1 MDVEAIII
9 VAIVFGTPLV
19 GFTLYGIYRLLKLWI
34 GGPSGEVVPRQ
45 DFNRLGKAFVEFKK
59 DAERRIRNLEAI
71 ATEEEDDKSASQS
84 SGSGTRQLGGPTDTI
99 EVEGGREG
107 NPKEARE
114 QKNSGESSDGSNL
127 RNMLRE

>member
-19 GFTLYGIYRLLKLWI
+19 GFTLYGVYKLLKLWI

-59 DAERRIRNLEAI
+59 DAERRIRSLEAI
-71 ATEEEDDKSASQS
+71 VSEEDRGKSASQS
-84 SGSGTRQLGGPTDTI
+84 SGSSSRQLGEPTKTI
-99 EVEGGREG
+99 EVDSGGEAEE
-107 NPKEARE
+107 KEAGSR
-114 QKNSGESSDGSNL
+114 KNKGESSDSNNL